1 MKLDSVEKIK
11 VQKII
16 YSNKISIPNDQDIQ
30 KCLVDFD
37 IFEDYL
43 LVRKSV
49 PDRDHLDIL
58 EFGPDNRLGRVLN
71 NFDFKFSIFF
81 HFEILNLGVNEDV
94 SSSYLVAV
102 ILISACQK
110 F

>member
-16 YSNKISIPNDQDIQ
+16 YLNKISIPNDQDKQ

-58 EFGPDNRLGRVLN
+58 EFELDNHLDPV
-71 NFDFKFSIFF
+71 
-81 HFEILNLGVNEDV
+81 
-94 SSSYLVAV
+94 
-102 ILISACQK
+102 
-110 F
+110 

>member
-16 YSNKISIPNDQDIQ
+16 YLNKISIPNDQDKQ

-58 EFGPDNRLGRVLN
+58 EFGLDNHLGRVLN
-71 NFDFKFSIFF
+71 NFDFKFSNFF